1 MRLSSLSTFLVAV
14 VGVLGQHE
22 KPRHYHRDGKF
33 EISCGNRG
41 GIHGGMKAV
50 AYFGNWDIYGANYFI
65 TDVPAEN
72 LTHLVY
78 AFANVN
84 ATTGSVI
91 LSDTWADLQYAY
103 PGDNT
108 TAPGE
113 NVYGNIKQM
122 FLLKKKHR
130 HLKTMLSIDLGFDG
144 IDIDYEYVA
153 DHSQAAQMVD
163 LLKRLRQSLDQLAE
177 KTAATSPFQI
187 SYASPADK
195 DKAVMLDLTSMTPY
209 LDFYTVMALDYMGPG
224 FSNYSG
230 YLSNL
235 FPDVRNPRA
244 TDYDTNS
251 SLEFY
256 MFNGHVPPNKLVLE
270 NPLYGRV
277 FNGTN
282 GVGDKFSN
290 GGTQGSLGTA
300 GLWNYNA
307 LPLPGFNAKV
317 VNIPRVGGS
326 YSYDAKQKYLV
337 SYDTPEIAAL
347 KAEYVQCLGLAGT
360 AWWEVSMDRNDTLSL
375 IGTTVSLFGGAGSL
389 DQSLNNL
396 NYPTSTYVNL
406 KDGFSGN

>member
-1 MRLSSLSTFLVAV
+1 
-14 VGVLGQHE
+14 
-22 KPRHYHRDGKF
+22 
-33 EISCGNRG
+33 
-41 GIHGGMKAV
+41 MKAV

-78 AFANVN
+78 VFANVN
-84 ATTGSVI
+84 TTTGSVI

-103 PGDNT
+103 LEIIPLRREKIPQSSG
-108 TAPGE
+108 A
-113 NVYGNIKQM
+113 
-122 FLLKKKHR
+122 
-130 HLKTMLSIDLGFDG
+130 DG
-144 IDIDYEYVA
+144 RFV
-153 DHSQAAQMVD
+153 
-163 LLKRLRQSLDQLAE
+163 KRLRQSLDQLAE
-177 KTAATSPFQI
+177 KTDATSPFQI

-195 DKAVMLDLTSMTPY
+195 DKAVMLHLTSMTPY

-244 TDYDTNS
+244 TIMIQTRALIFTCLTVGFHPTRSFWRTRWQSWYRWALELQRA
-251 SLEFY
+251 SL
-256 MFNGHVPPNKLVLE
+256 P
-270 NPLYGRV
+270 
-277 FNGTN
+277 
-282 GVGDKFSN
+282 KFDV
-290 GGTQGSLGTA
+290 
-300 GLWNYNA
+300 
-307 LPLPGFNAKV
+307 KV
-317 VNIPRVGGS
+317 VNVPRVGGS
-326 YSYDAKQKYLV
+326 YSYDAKQKYLI

-375 IGTTVSLFGGAGSL
+375 IGTTVSLFGGAGAL
-389 DQSLNNL
+389 DQSLHNL

>member
-50 AYFGNWDIYGANYFI
+50 AYFGNWDIYGAKYFI

-84 ATTGSVI
+84 ATTGSVTKRQNFV
-91 LSDTWADLQYAY
+91 DTAVQFVA
-103 PGDNT
+103 
-108 TAPGE
+108 
-113 NVYGNIKQM
+113 
-122 FLLKKKHR
+122 
-130 HLKTMLSIDLGFDG
+130 DLGFDG

>member
-1 MRLSSLSTFLVAV
+1 
-14 VGVLGQHE
+14 
-22 KPRHYHRDGKF
+22 
-33 EISCGNRG
+33 
-41 GIHGGMKAV
+41 MKAV

-78 AFANVN
+78 VFANVN
-84 ATTGSVI
+84 TTTGSVI

-113 NVYGNIKQM
+113 NVCGNIKQM

-130 HLKTMLSIDLGFDG
+130 HLKTMLSIGGWSYRENPPPPPPTFLYAYLGFDG

-177 KTAATSPFQI
+177 KTDATSPFQI

-195 DKAVMLDLTSMTPY
+195 DKAVMLHLTSMTPY

-230 YLSNL
+230 YFL
-235 FPDVRNPRA
+235 D
-244 TDYDTNS
+244 
-251 SLEFY
+251 FY
-256 MFNGHVPPNKLVLE
+256 MFNGRVPPNKIVLE

-307 LPLPGFNAKV
+307 LPLPKFDVKV
-317 VNIPRVGGS
+317 VNVPRVGGS
-326 YSYDAKQKYLV
+326 YSYDAKQKYLI

-375 IGTTVSLFGGAGSL
+375 IGTTVSLFGGAGAL
-389 DQSLNNL
+389 DQSLHNL

>member
-50 AYFGNWDIYGANYFI
+50 AYFGNWDIYGAKYFI

-84 ATTGSVI
+84 ATTGSVYEHI
-91 LSDTWADLQYAY
+91 HVFRDTKRQNFVD
-103 PGDNT
+103 
-108 TAPGE
+108 TA
-113 NVYGNIKQM
+113 VQ
-122 FLLKKKHR
+122 FVA
-130 HLKTMLSIDLGFDG
+130 DLGFDG